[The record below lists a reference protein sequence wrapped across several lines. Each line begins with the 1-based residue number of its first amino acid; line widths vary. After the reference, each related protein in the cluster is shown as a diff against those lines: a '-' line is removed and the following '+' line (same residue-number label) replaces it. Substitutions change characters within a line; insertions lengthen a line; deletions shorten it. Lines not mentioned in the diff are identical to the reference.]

1 MCMSLWAVPQEVLYY
16 RVWSGKP
23 PSPYPTLQSESF
35 HAKPSQNGSRYKHEK
50 VSMMATA
57 QADALKVQNAALAQN
72 KDVLELRRI
81 EVDLEKAR
89 KWDGKLPVNMYA
101 GAPMPLLTLQHEK

>member
-1 MCMSLWAVPQEVLYY
+1 
-16 RVWSGKP
+16 
-23 PSPYPTLQSESF
+23 
-35 HAKPSQNGSRYKHEK
+35 
-50 VSMMATA
+50 MMATA

-101 GAPMPLLTLQHEK
+101 GAPMPLLTLQPEK